1 MKAVLISIAPKCC
14 VKIASEQKT
23 VEVRKTKPKIETP
36 FKCYIYKS
44 FNFGKDENKN
54 VICSGCGKVI
64 GEFVCDKV
72 GDFMEY
78 CKGSYAIF
86 QGVLKQSGL
95 LQKEIEEYSINAKH
109 LYLWH
114 ISDLKIYDK
123 PKELGEFHKPFEY
136 DEEGFLSCKTIISQR
151 DIEEFGC
158 EENCACNIKE
168 CSKLQKIY
176 RKITR
181 PPQSWCYVEELEI

>member
-1 MKAVLISIAPKCC
+1 MKAVLISIAPKWCE
-14 VKIASEQKT
+14 KIASEQKT
-23 VEVRKTKPKIETP
+23 LEVRKTKPKIETP

-72 GDFMEY
+72 DDFMEY

-114 ISDLKIYDK
+114 ITDLKIYDK
-123 PKELGEFHKPFEY
+123 PKELGEFKTPPCEKSENYCDNCGYKYRINYEY
-136 DEEGFLSCKTIISQR
+136 GEHECDR
-151 DIEEFGC
+151 
-158 EENCACNIKE
+158 ENG
-168 CSKLQKIY
+168 KI
-176 RKITR
+176 ITR
-181 PPQSWCYVEELEI
+181 PLQSWCYIEELEK